1 MIEKGTISQEPFLG
15 ILKVLEEAEAL
26 NLVDWNAMNIAT
38 VDDKGQPSSRVVLL
52 KKLSDEGLVFYTNY
66 NSRKG
71 SEIHLNNKVAV
82 NFWWR
87 ELKKQI
93 RIEGLISK
101 ASKEDSDDY
110 FDSRPIKSR
119 VSAII
124 SNQSSVISSYED
136 LKKDID
142 EYLEKNDESSIKRP
156 DHCGLY
162 ILVPHSVEFWLERDN
177 RTHERRKYFLDAVSY
192 THLRAHETQ

>member
-15 ILKVLEEAEAL
+15 ILRVLEEAEAL

-38 VDDKGQPSSRVVLL
+38 VDDEGQPSSRVVLL
-52 KKLSDEGLVFYTNY
+52 KKLSEEGLVFYTNY

-136 LKKDID
+136 LKKEID

-177 RTHERRKYFLDAVSY
+177 RTHERRKYFLDENGWNSC
-192 THLRAHETQ
+192 LLSP

>member
-136 LKKDID
+136 LKKKID

-177 RTHERRKYFLDAVSY
+177 RTHERRKYFLDENGWNSC
-192 THLRAHETQ
+192 LLSP

>member
-1 MIEKGTISQEPFLG
+1 MIEKGKISQEPFLE
-15 ILKVLEEAEAL
+15 ILKTLEQAESA
-26 NLVDWNAMNIAT
+26 NLVDWNAMNIAS
-38 VDDKGQPSSRVVLL
+38 VDQTNQPSSRMVLL
-52 KKLSDEGLVFYTNY
+52 KKISDDGLVFYTNY

-177 RTHERRKYFLDAVSY
+177 RTHERRKYFLDENGWNSC
-192 THLRAHETQ
+192 LLSP

>member
-1 MIEKGTISQEPFLG
+1 VIEKGTISQEPFLG

-71 SEIHLNNKVAV
+71 SEINLNNKVAV

-177 RTHERRKYFLDAVSY
+177 RTHERRKYFLDENGWNSC
-192 THLRAHETQ
+192 LLSP

>member
-1 MIEKGTISQEPFLG
+1 VIEKGTISQEPFLG

-38 VDDKGQPSSRVVLL
+38 VDDEGQPSSRVVLL
-52 KKLSDEGLVFYTNY
+52 KKLSEEGLVFYTNY

-136 LKKDID
+136 LKKEID

-177 RTHERRKYFLDAVSY
+177 RTHERRKYFLDENGWNSC
-192 THLRAHETQ
+192 LLSP

>member
-124 SNQSSVISSYED
+124 SDQSSVISSYED

-177 RTHERRKYFLDAVSY
+177 RTHERRKYFLDENGWNSC
-192 THLRAHETQ
+192 LLSP

>member
-1 MIEKGTISQEPFLG
+1 MIEQGTISQEPFLG

-26 NLVDWNAMNIAT
+26 NLVDWNAMNVAT

-136 LKKDID
+136 LKKEID

-177 RTHERRKYFLDAVSY
+177 RTHERRKYFLDENGWNSC
-192 THLRAHETQ
+192 LLSP

>member
-26 NLVDWNAMNIAT
+26 NLVDWNAMNVAT

-136 LKKDID
+136 LKKEID
-142 EYLEKNDESSIKRP
+142 EYLEKNAESSIKRP

-177 RTHERRKYFLDAVSY
+177 RTHERRKYFLDENGWNSC
-192 THLRAHETQ
+192 LLSP

>member
-26 NLVDWNAMNIAT
+26 NLVDWNAMNVAT

-177 RTHERRKYFLDAVSY
+177 RTHERRKYFLDENGWNSC
-192 THLRAHETQ
+192 LLSP

>member
-26 NLVDWNAMNIAT
+26 NLVDWNAMNVAT

-136 LKKDID
+136 LKKEIV

-177 RTHERRKYFLDAVSY
+177 RTHERRKYFLDENGWNSC
-192 THLRAHETQ
+192 LLSP

>member
-15 ILKVLEEAEAL
+15 ILKVFEEAEAL
-26 NLVDWNAMNIAT
+26 NLVDWNAMNVAT

-136 LKKDID
+136 LKKEID

-177 RTHERRKYFLDAVSY
+177 RTHERRKYFLDENGWNSC
-192 THLRAHETQ
+192 LLSP

>member
-26 NLVDWNAMNIAT
+26 NLVDWNAMNVAT
-38 VDDKGQPSSRVVLL
+38 VDDKGQPSSRMVLL

-136 LKKDID
+136 LKKEMD

-177 RTHERRKYFLDAVSY
+177 RTHERRKYFLDENGWNSC
-192 THLRAHETQ
+192 LLSP

>member
-1 MIEKGTISQEPFLG
+1 VIEKGTISQEPFLG

-52 KKLSDEGLVFYTNY
+52 KKLSEEGLVFYTNY

-177 RTHERRKYFLDAVSY
+177 RTHERRKYFLDENGWNSC
-192 THLRAHETQ
+192 LLSP

>member
-1 MIEKGTISQEPFLG
+1 VIEKGTISQEPFLG

-177 RTHERRKYFLDAVSY
+177 RTHERRKYFLDENGWNSC
-192 THLRAHETQ
+192 LLSP

>member
-15 ILKVLEEAEAL
+15 ILKVLEEAEDL

-66 NSRKG
+66 SSRKG
-71 SEIHLNNKVAV
+71 SEIRLNNKVAV

-101 ASKEDSDDY
+101 ASKEVSDDY

-177 RTHERRKYFLDAVSY
+177 RTHERRKYFLDENGWNSC
-192 THLRAHETQ
+192 LLSP

>member
-1 MIEKGTISQEPFLG
+1 MIDKGTISQEPFLG

-26 NLVDWNAMNIAT
+26 NLVDWNAMNVAT
-38 VDDKGQPSSRVVLL
+38 VDDKGQPSSRMVLL

-177 RTHERRKYFLDAVSY
+177 RTHERRKYFLDENGWNSC
-192 THLRAHETQ
+192 LLSP

>member
-136 LKKDID
+136 LKKEMD
-142 EYLEKNDESSIKRP
+142 EYLEKNNESSIKRP

-177 RTHERRKYFLDAVSY
+177 RTHERRKYFLDENGWNSC
-192 THLRAHETQ
+192 LLSP

>member
-1 MIEKGTISQEPFLG
+1 MIEKGIISLEPFLG

-26 NLVDWNAMNIAT
+26 NLVDWNAMNVAT

-136 LKKDID
+136 LKKEID

-177 RTHERRKYFLDAVSY
+177 RTHERRKYFLDENGWNSC
-192 THLRAHETQ
+192 LLSP

>member
-101 ASKEDSDDY
+101 ASKEVSDDY

-136 LKKDID
+136 LKKEID

-177 RTHERRKYFLDAVSY
+177 RTHERRKYFLDENGWNSC
-192 THLRAHETQ
+192 LLSP

>member
-52 KKLSDEGLVFYTNY
+52 KKLSDKGLVFYTNY

-71 SEIHLNNKVAV
+71 TEIHLNNKVAV

-87 ELKKQI
+87 EIKKQI

-142 EYLEKNDESSIKRP
+142 EYLEKNDESSINRP

-177 RTHERRKYFLDAVSY
+177 RTHERRKYFLDENGWNSC
-192 THLRAHETQ
+192 LLSP

>member
-136 LKKDID
+136 LKKEID

-177 RTHERRKYFLDAVSY
+177 RTHERRKYILDKNGWNSC
-192 THLRAHETQ
+192 LLSP

>member
-71 SEIHLNNKVAV
+71 SEINLNNKVAV

-177 RTHERRKYFLDAVSY
+177 RTHERRKYFLDENGWNSC
-192 THLRAHETQ
+192 LLSP

>member
-26 NLVDWNAMNIAT
+26 NLVDWNAMNVAT
-38 VDDKGQPSSRVVLL
+38 VDDKGQPSSRMVLL

-82 NFWWR
+82 KFWWR

-136 LKKDID
+136 LKKEID

-177 RTHERRKYFLDAVSY
+177 RTHERRKYFLDKNGWNSC
-192 THLRAHETQ
+192 LLSP

>member
-101 ASKEDSDDY
+101 ASKEVSDDY

-177 RTHERRKYFLDAVSY
+177 RTHERRKYFLDENGWNSC
-192 THLRAHETQ
+192 LLSP

>member
-136 LKKDID
+136 LKKEMD

-177 RTHERRKYFLDAVSY
+177 RTHERRKYFLDENGWNSC
-192 THLRAHETQ
+192 LLSP

>member
-38 VDDKGQPSSRVVLL
+38 VDDEGQPSSRVVLL
-52 KKLSDEGLVFYTNY
+52 KKLSEEGLVFYTNY

-136 LKKDID
+136 LKKEID

-177 RTHERRKYFLDAVSY
+177 RTHERRKYFLDENGWNSC
-192 THLRAHETQ
+192 LLSP

>member
-136 LKKDID
+136 LKKEMD

-177 RTHERRKYFLDAVSY
+177 RTHERRKFFLDENGWNSC
-192 THLRAHETQ
+192 LLSP

>member
-26 NLVDWNAMNIAT
+26 NLVDWNAMNVAT

-71 SEIHLNNKVAV
+71 SEIHLNNKVAG

-136 LKKDID
+136 LKKEID

-177 RTHERRKYFLDAVSY
+177 RTHERRKYFLDENGWNSC
-192 THLRAHETQ
+192 LLSP

>member
-136 LKKDID
+136 LKKEMD

-177 RTHERRKYFLDAVSY
+177 RTHERRKYFLDKNGWNSC
-192 THLRAHETQ
+192 LLSP